1 MNCLIETIWLT
12 FKHWFNGGNEI
23 MEGHV
28 YEQEERI
35 DAWVIVSKC
44 NKCNKQ
50 DWNWVRKDDP
60 ISLDI

>member
-1 MNCLIETIWLT
+1 
-12 FKHWFNGGNEI
+12 

-44 NKCNKQ
+44 NKCGKQ
-50 DWNWVRKDDP
+50 DWNWVRKDDS
-60 ISLDI
+60 ISLIK